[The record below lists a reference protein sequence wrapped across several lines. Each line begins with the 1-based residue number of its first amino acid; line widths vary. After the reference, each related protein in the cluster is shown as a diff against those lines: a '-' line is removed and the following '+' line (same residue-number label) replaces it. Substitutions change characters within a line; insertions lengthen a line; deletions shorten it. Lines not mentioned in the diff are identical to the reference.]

1 MIHWFSV
8 LKILGKPP
16 GIDGDSWQMKI
27 TKHQLQKI
35 IAEALDL
42 DLEKGDVIL
51 TGRFKN
57 KRTVV
62 KDIGVDDMGQPTV
75 NGMKALSFRIEKL
88 MPKDKWSKKTKEELE
103 EKE

>member
-1 MIHWFSV
+1 M
-8 LKILGKPP
+8 
-16 GIDGDSWQMKI
+16 
-27 TKHQLQKI
+27 

-42 DLEKGDVIL
+42 DIEIGDVIL

-62 KDIGVDDMGQPTV
+62 KEIGTDDMGQPTV

-88 MPKDKWSKKTKEELE
+88 MPKSKWSKKSLE
-103 EKE
+103 KKK

>member
-1 MIHWFSV
+1 
-8 LKILGKPP
+8 
-16 GIDGDSWQMKI
+16 MKI
-27 TKHQLQKI
+27 TKRQLQKI

-62 KDIGVDDMGQPTV
+62 KDIGVDDLGQPTV

-103 EKE
+103 EEK